1 MRFPRDAIL
10 PQGDWG
16 SIATIS
22 QRFVEHYY
30 CMCFLTGALPS
41 DDSKGCKN
49 IFKINILLWLIN
61 LSLCFVAC
69 GRWILVCLLFVLF
82 YLLFV
87 LEKQMW
93 NQNIPI
99 RIGSNLRH
107 QASGSASLDH
117 LPLTEP
123 GSTLMTKPS
132 IPGLGS
138 IFSKTW
144 FHFKIKQVSQICQ
157 STPCHWDLHSG
168 CLLSLAEYALSP
180 IRAFLGVCFSSCP
193 SLSYPWSPPY

>member
-1 MRFPRDAIL
+1 VGHPTPPSVCDVVSTGGIL
-10 PQGDWG
+10 ASGG
-16 SIATIS
+16 LGLHSHHLTEVCGAS
-22 QRFVEHYY
+22 LLFVFSHR
-30 CMCFLTGALPS
+30 GPALW
-41 DDSKGCKN
+41 DSKGCKN
-49 IFKINILLWLIN
+49 IFKISILLWLIN

-107 QASGSASLDH
+107 QAFGSASLDH

-138 IFSKTW
+138 IFSKTPLPKLQRNTMSSILLISW
-144 FHFKIKQVSQICQ
+144 ILRQKVVSL
-157 STPCHWDLHSG
+157 TGFW
-168 CLLSLAEYALSP
+168 
-180 IRAFLGVCFSSCP
+180 
-193 SLSYPWSPPY
+193 WSRN

>member
-69 GRWILVCLLFVLF
+69 GRWILVGLLFVLF

-138 IFSKTW
+138 IFSKTPLP
-144 FHFKIKQVSQICQ
+144 KLQRN
-157 STPCHWDLHSG
+157 TPCPPF
-168 CLLSLAEYALSP
+168 CLSLG
-180 IRAFLGVCFSSCP
+180 FLGKRL
-193 SLSYPWSPPY
+193 SLSLVFDDLETSVFIAFAYGWDFLCF

>member
-1 MRFPRDAIL
+1 
-10 PQGDWG
+10 
-16 SIATIS
+16 
-22 QRFVEHYY
+22 
-30 CMCFLTGALPS
+30 
-41 DDSKGCKN
+41 
-49 IFKINILLWLIN
+49 
-61 LSLCFVAC
+61 
-69 GRWILVCLLFVLF
+69 VCLLFVLF

-107 QASGSASLDH
+107 QAFGSASLDH

-138 IFSKTW
+138 IFSKTPLPKLQRNTMSSILLISW
-144 FHFKIKQVSQICQ
+144 ILRQKVVSL
-157 STPCHWDLHSG
+157 TG
-168 CLLSLAEYALSP
+168 
-180 IRAFLGVCFSSCP
+180 F
-193 SLSYPWSPPY
+193 